1 MNTTDTELLR
11 SAIAIAARA
20 RARGNHPFGALLANS
35 EGTVLLESENTV
47 VTASDITGHA
57 ETNLMREAGRRFS
70 ADQLA
75 TCTLYTSTEPCP
87 MCAGAI
93 FWGNVGRVAYGLDQE
108 GLYSL
113 TGDSPY
119 ALKLSCRKVFSHGTH
134 AIEVLGPALEPEA
147 AAVHAGFW
155 R

>member
-1 MNTTDTELLR
+1 M
-11 SAIAIAARA
+11 
-20 RARGNHPFGALLANS
+20 
-35 EGTVLLESENTV
+35 LLESENTV

-57 ETNLMREAGRRFS
+57 ETNLMREAGRQFT

-93 FWGNVGRVAYGLDQE
+93 FWGNVGRVVYALDQE
-108 GLYSL
+108 GLYAL
-113 TGDSPY
+113 TGESPY
-119 ALKLSCRKVFSHGTH
+119 ALKLSCRKVFAHGSHP
-134 AIEVLGPALEPEA
+134 IEVLGPAFEPEA
-147 AAVHAGFW
+147 AVVHAGFW